1 MLIEL
6 YDLIETI
13 EILQKK
19 EYNLDFHLCQRYC
32 TEKMIAWNVCV
43 ELLNLENYSKKIIF
57 VEPRYI

>member
-1 MLIEL
+1 MLNKL

-13 EILQKK
+13 EIMQKK
-19 EYNLDFHLCQRYC
+19 EICQRYC

-43 ELLNLENYSKKIIF
+43 ELLNLENDSKKIIF